1 MAFRIDNGSFN
12 CFTTVRPRPTSP
24 ERCGHATAFD
34 RRRAT
39 FTSQMIDL
47 ARWALSMPA
56 NKRHNLAE
64 KHLYYPGSAPRRA
77 LRRPSRPSWERTP
90 APAASLSADFSSG
103 VIDILSVTTP
113 KHLNC
118 TFFFPLGCLW
128 LATKW
133 LDSDF
138 PESRPDVLRAL
149 DSSKVLASALRGTP

>member
-39 FTSQMIDL
+39 FRPTDDRSRSL
-47 ARWALSMPA
+47 GSL

-64 KHLYYPGSAPRRA
+64 KHLYYPPSSGSAPRRA
-77 LRRPSRPSWERTP
+77 LPRPSRPSWERTP

-113 KHLNC
+113 KRLNC
-118 TFFFPLGCLW
+118 TFFFPLGVGW
-128 LATKW
+128 LPSGWTG
-133 LDSDF
+133 DF
-138 PESRPDVLRAL
+138 PECRPDVLRAL
-149 DSSKVLASALRGTP
+149 DSSKVLASALQGTP